1 MNNVHICVQVVCEVH
16 SRKSDRGNQEH
27 YSSKCSTRQTCET
40 TCAGYSIG
48 GSAARA
54 YSTSGP
60 STCDCD
66 PPTYVQR
73 TSLLYAFNRSESA
86 AAATISK
93 K

>member
-1 MNNVHICVQVVCEVH
+1 MNNVRICVQVVCEVH

-27 YSSKCSTRQTCET
+27 YSSKCSTRSTCET
-40 TCAGYSIG
+40 TCAM
-48 GSAARA
+48 

-73 TSLLYAFNRSESA
+73 TSLLYAFNR
-86 AAATISK
+86 T
-93 K
+93 